1 MDTNSVCW
9 NFLNGYCPYADSC
22 HHFHPP
28 FPIVPAQLASS
39 LQYPRPVILIEPVN
53 WYTAICKHFKQKR
66 RCPMGEDCRFIH
78 DPSVLKF
85 RELNPRASN
94 SARHCWP
101 YVQGQRCTLGAC
113 TFSHPADTQPFRKYT
128 PCPRWPSCMPGCE
141 FKHPLTTR
149 ASFYNHEVP
158 TLSPTQPQPAPTAV
172 RIRVTRKRLD
182 STSSQMH
189 PNSIVNS
196 DSQVRAR
203 RR

>member
-1 MDTNSVCW
+1 MPPLLSVLCEIAYTTQACLSSESSTLVPPTQLDTAGLMFKVNDVHSELAHSLTLLIRSHVSSFVSSV
-9 NFLNGYCPYADSC
+9 G
-22 HHFHPP
+22 
-28 FPIVPAQLASS
+28 SS
-39 LQYPRPVILIEPVN
+39 LIYALMIV
-53 WYTAICKHFKQKR
+53 
-66 RCPMGEDCRFIH
+66 
-78 DPSVLKF
+78 
-85 RELNPRASN
+85 
-94 SARHCWP
+94 
-101 YVQGQRCTLGAC
+101 
-113 TFSHPADTQPFRKYT
+113 RKYT

-158 TLSPTQPQPAPTAV
+158 TLSPTRPQPAPTAV